1 MPDEAT
7 LKLKYVTET
16 INNLIKPNQAT
27 EIISG
32 HRKNNSGFMENAP
45 LSSTDKPR
53 SKQKSIHQR
62 PDSNL
67 K

>member
-53 SKQKSIHQR
+53 SKQ
-62 PDSNL
+62 
-67 K
+67 